1 MPQLLV
7 FGSSAVRRRT
17 ARRTTK
23 RFTRSSPGYKI
34 TPLSQWGKAPEAIQF
49 KVDPTID
56 MKTPPKIQVDTMPAG
71 KYFAYA
77 VTPPF
82 VKNCT
87 LRPEITRGMGVISRS
102 TELTLDRS
110 SI

>member
-1 MPQLLV
+1 LL
-7 FGSSAVRRRT
+7 G
-17 ARRTTK
+17 
-23 RFTRSSPGYKI
+23 
-34 TPLSQWGKAPEAIQF
+34 
-49 KVDPTID
+49 
-56 MKTPPKIQVDTMPAG
+56 
-71 KYFAYA
+71 